1 MTHSPS
7 LHLGFRFFTLARQWR
22 RRIDRELAAAGLT
35 DASWTPLIHLAEAG
49 TPLTQSDLA
58 ERVGIDGSTL
68 VRIIDILETRG
79 LVARRI
85 PPEDR
90 RTRHLVVTAAG
101 DAEVRALR
109 LRLDAVEAEVLGH
122 LPPETVALMHAAFG
136 SMIEALRAEEGA
148 CR

>member
-1 MTHSPS
+1 MTQSSS
-7 LHLGFRFFTLARQWR
+7 LHLGFRFFSLARLWR

-58 ERVGIDGSTL
+58 ERVGIDGSSL

-79 LVARRI
+79 LLTRFV

-90 RTRHLVVTAAG
+90 RTRHLVMTEAG
-101 DAEVRALR
+101 YAEVRALR
-109 LRLDAVEAEVLGH
+109 LRLDAIEEDVLGD
-122 LPPETVALMHAAFG
+122 LPPETRSLMHDAFG
-136 SMIEALRAEEGA
+136 SMIDALRAEEGG